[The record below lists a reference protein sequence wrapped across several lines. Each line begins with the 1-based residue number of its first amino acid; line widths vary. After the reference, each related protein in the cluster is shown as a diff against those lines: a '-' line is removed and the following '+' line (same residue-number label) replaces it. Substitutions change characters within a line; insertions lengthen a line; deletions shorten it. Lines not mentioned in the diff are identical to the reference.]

1 MNAKTIIAFILGAA
15 AGVASS
21 MFYFKTKYEQK
32 ADAEIQ
38 EIRDLYA
45 KKSETEEKKEDTT
58 VTSHQVT
65 KADDL
70 HATARHV
77 SEYTKYT
84 SKEETAE
91 PQTEESE
98 EPKDGI
104 RVERVDFAPMKNPN
118 PPKPYLIDASDY
130 GQDDNFD
137 PLCWEWYTDGVLAN
151 ENDEVIDNIQEWIG
165 DGLKVFAE
173 SEDNLFWVRNE
184 KYGVDIEVAR
194 SGISYEKAQRWAE
207 EDIRRVK

>member
-1 MNAKTIIAFILGAA
+1 MNAKIIVAFILGAA
-15 AGVASS
+15 AGVALS
-21 MFYFKTKYEQK
+21 MLYFKTKYEQK

-45 KKSETEEKKEDTT
+45 KKTKTEEKKEDAP
-58 VTSHQVT
+58 VTSHQIT

-70 HATARHV
+70 HATARRV

-84 SKEETAE
+84 LKEDAQNED
-91 PQTEESE
+91 
-98 EPKDGI
+98 PKDGI
-104 RVERVDFAPMKNPN
+104 HVERIDFAPMKNPN
-118 PPKPYLIDASDY
+118 PPKPYLIDSSDY

-137 PLCWEWYTDGVLAN
+137 PLCWEWYTDGILAN
-151 ENDEVIDNIQEWIG
+151 ENDEIVDDIQEWIG

-173 SEDNLFWVRNE
+173 TEDNLFWVRNE

-194 SGISYEKAQRWAE
+194 SGITYEKAQRWAE

>member
-1 MNAKTIIAFILGAA
+1 MNAKIIVAFILGAA

-21 MFYFKTKYEQK
+21 MLYFKTKYEQK

-45 KKSETEEKKEDTT
+45 KKTETEEKKEDVP
-58 VTSHQVT
+58 VTSHQVS

-70 HATARHV
+70 HVTARRV
-77 SEYTKYT
+77 SEYTKYIPKT
-84 SKEETAE
+84 ETD
-91 PQTEESE
+91 QTE

-104 RVERVDFAPMKNPN
+104 HVERIDFAPMKNPN
-118 PPKPYLIDASDY
+118 PPKPYLIDSSDY

-151 ENDEVIDNIQEWIG
+151 ENDEIVDDIQEWIG

-173 SEDNLFWVRNE
+173 TEDNLFWVRNE

-194 SGISYEKAQRWAE
+194 SGITYEKAQRWAE

>member
-1 MNAKTIIAFILGAA
+1 MNAKIVVAFILGAA

-21 MFYFKTKYEQK
+21 MLYFKTKYEQK

-45 KKSETEEKKEDTT
+45 KKSETEEKKEDTP
-58 VTSHQVT
+58 VTSHQIT
-65 KADDL
+65 RADDL
-70 HATARHV
+70 HATARRV

-84 SKEETAE
+84 PKEDAQNED
-91 PQTEESE
+91 
-98 EPKDGI
+98 PKDGI
-104 RVERVDFAPMKNPN
+104 HVERVDFAPMKNPN
-118 PPKPYLIDASDY
+118 PPKPYLIDSSDY

-137 PLCWEWYTDGVLAN
+137 PLCWEWYTDGILAN
-151 ENDEVIDNIQEWIG
+151 ENYEIVDDIQEWIG

-173 SEDNLFWVRNE
+173 TEDNLFWVRNE

-194 SGISYEKAQRWAE
+194 SGITYEKAQRWAE

>member
-45 KKSETEEKKEDTT
+45 KKSETEEKKEDAP

-70 HATARHV
+70 HATARHI

-84 SKEETAE
+84 PKEDAQNEA
-91 PQTEESE
+91 S
-98 EPKDGI
+98 KDGI
-104 RVERVDFAPMKNPN
+104 HVEKVDFAPMKNPN
-118 PPKPYLIDASDY
+118 PPKPYLIDPSDY

-137 PLCWEWYTDGVLAN
+137 PLCWEWYTDGILAN
-151 ENDEVIDNIQEWIG
+151 ENDEIVDDIQEWIG

-173 SEDNLFWVRNE
+173 TEDNLFWVRNE

-194 SGISYEKAQRWAE
+194 SGITYEKAQRWAE

>member
-45 KKSETEEKKEDTT
+45 KKSETEEKKEDTP

-77 SEYTKYT
+77 SEYTKYAP
-84 SKEETAE
+84 KEDAQNEA
-91 PQTEESE
+91 
-98 EPKDGI
+98 PKDGI
-104 RVERVDFAPMKNPN
+104 HVEKVDFTPMKNPN
-118 PPKPYLIDASDY
+118 PPKPYLIDSSDY

-151 ENDEVIDNIQEWIG
+151 ENNEIVDNIQEWIG

-194 SGISYEKAQRWAE
+194 SGITYEKAQRWAE

>member
-1 MNAKTIIAFILGAA
+1 MNAKTIVAFILGAA

-21 MFYFKTKYEQK
+21 MLYFKTKYEQK

-45 KKSETEEKKEDTT
+45 KKTETEEKKEDVP
-58 VTSHQVT
+58 VTSHQVS

-70 HATARHV
+70 HVTARRV
-77 SEYTKYT
+77 SEYTKYIPKT
-84 SKEETAE
+84 ETD
-91 PQTEESE
+91 QTE

-104 RVERVDFAPMKNPN
+104 HVERIDFAPMKNPN
-118 PPKPYLIDASDY
+118 PPKPYLIDSSDY

-137 PLCWEWYTDGVLAN
+137 PLCWEWYTDGILAN
-151 ENDEVIDNIQEWIG
+151 ENDEIVDDIQEWIG

-173 SEDNLFWVRNE
+173 TEDNLFWVRNE

-194 SGISYEKAQRWAE
+194 SGITYEKAQRWAE

>member
-1 MNAKTIIAFILGAA
+1 MNAKIIVAFILGAA

-45 KKSETEEKKEDTT
+45 KKSETEAKKEDVP
-58 VTSHQVT
+58 VTSHQVS

-70 HATARHV
+70 HATARRV

-84 SKEETAE
+84 AKEDAQNED
-91 PQTEESE
+91 
-98 EPKDGI
+98 PKDGI
-104 RVERVDFAPMKNPN
+104 HVERIDFAPMKNPN
-118 PPKPYLIDASDY
+118 PPKPYLIDSSDY

-137 PLCWEWYTDGVLAN
+137 PLCWEWYTDGILAN
-151 ENDEVIDNIQEWIG
+151 ENDEIVDDIQEWIG

-194 SGISYEKAQRWAE
+194 SGITYEKAQRWAE

>member
-45 KKSETEEKKEDTT
+45 KKSETEEKKEDTP

-70 HATARHV
+70 HATARHI

-84 SKEETAE
+84 PKEDAQNET
-91 PQTEESE
+91 
-98 EPKDGI
+98 PKDGI
-104 RVERVDFAPMKNPN
+104 HVEKVDFAPMKNPN
-118 PPKPYLIDASDY
+118 PPKPYLIDPSDY

-137 PLCWEWYTDGVLAN
+137 PLCWEWYTDGILAN
-151 ENDEVIDNIQEWIG
+151 ENDEIVDDIQEWIG

-173 SEDNLFWVRNE
+173 TEDNLFWVRNE

-194 SGISYEKAQRWAE
+194 SGITYEKAQRWAE

>member
-1 MNAKTIIAFILGAA
+1 MNAKIIVAFILGAA

-21 MFYFKTKYEQK
+21 MLYFKTKYEQK

-45 KKSETEEKKEDTT
+45 KKSETEEKKEDAT
-58 VTSHQVT
+58 VTSNQVS

-70 HATARHV
+70 HATARRV

-84 SKEETAE
+84 PKEDA
-91 PQTEESE
+91 QNE

-104 RVERVDFAPMKNPN
+104 HVERVDFAPMKNPN
-118 PPKPYLIDASDY
+118 PPKPYLIDSSDY

-137 PLCWEWYTDGVLAN
+137 PLCWEWYTDGILAN
-151 ENDEVIDNIQEWIG
+151 ENDEIVDDIQEWIG

-173 SEDNLFWVRNE
+173 TEDNLFWVRNE

-194 SGISYEKAQRWAE
+194 SGITYEKAQRWAE

>member
-1 MNAKTIIAFILGAA
+1 MNAKIIVAFILGAA

-21 MFYFKTKYEQK
+21 MVYFKTKYEQK
-32 ADAEIQ
+32 ADAEIH

-45 KKSETEEKKEDTT
+45 KKTETKEKKEDTP
-58 VTSHQVT
+58 VTSQQAT

-84 SKEETAE
+84 AKDEPAE
-91 PQTEESE
+91 PQIE

-104 RVERVDFAPMKNPN
+104 DVEKVDFAPMKNPN
-118 PPKPYLIDASDY
+118 PPRPYLIDSSDY

-151 ENDEVIDNIQEWIG
+151 ENDEIVDDIQEWIG

-173 SEDNLFWVRNE
+173 TEDNLFWVRNE

-194 SGISYEKAQRWAE
+194 SGITYEKAQRWAE

>member
-45 KKSETEEKKEDTT
+45 KKTETEEKKEDTP

-84 SKEETAE
+84 PKDEPAE
-91 PQTEESE
+91 PQTEE
-98 EPKDGI
+98 PKDGI
-104 RVERVDFAPMKNPN
+104 HVEKVDFAPMRNPN
-118 PPKPYLIDASDY
+118 PPRPYLIDSSDY

-137 PLCWEWYTDGVLAN
+137 PLCWEWYTDGILAN
-151 ENDEVIDNIQEWIG
+151 ENDEIVDDIQEWIG

-173 SEDNLFWVRNE
+173 TEDNLFWVRNE

-194 SGISYEKAQRWAE
+194 SGSTYEKAQRWAE

>member
-1 MNAKTIIAFILGAA
+1 MNAKIIVAFILGAA

-21 MFYFKTKYEQK
+21 MLYFKTKYEQK

-45 KKSETEEKKEDTT
+45 KKTETEEKKEDVP
-58 VTSHQVT
+58 VTSHQVS

-70 HATARHV
+70 HVTARRV
-77 SEYTKYT
+77 SEYTKYIPKT
-84 SKEETAE
+84 ETD
-91 PQTEESE
+91 QTE

-104 RVERVDFAPMKNPN
+104 HVERIDFAPMKNPN
-118 PPKPYLIDASDY
+118 PPKPYLIDSSDY

-137 PLCWEWYTDGVLAN
+137 PLCWEWYTDGILAN
-151 ENDEVIDNIQEWIG
+151 ENDEIVDDIQEWIG

-173 SEDNLFWVRNE
+173 TEDNLFWVRNE

-194 SGISYEKAQRWAE
+194 SGITYEKAQRWAE

>member
-1 MNAKTIIAFILGAA
+1 MNAKIIIAFILGAA

-45 KKSETEEKKEDTT
+45 KKTEPEEKKEDTP
-58 VTSHQVT
+58 VASHQLT

-70 HATARHV
+70 HTTARHV
-77 SEYTKYT
+77 SEYTKYIPKT
-84 SKEETAE
+84 ETDRSD
-91 PQTEESE
+91 QTE

-104 RVERVDFAPMKNPN
+104 YVEKVDFTPMKNPN
-118 PPKPYLIDASDY
+118 PPKPYLIDSSDY

-137 PLCWEWYTDGVLAN
+137 PLCWDWYTDGVLTN
-151 ENDEVIDNIQEWIG
+151 ENDEIVDDIQDWIG

-194 SGISYEKAQRWAE
+194 SGVAYEKARQWTE
-207 EDIRRVK
+207 EDIRRIK

>member
-1 MNAKTIIAFILGAA
+1 MNAKIIVAFILGAA
-15 AGVASS
+15 AGAASS

-45 KKSETEEKKEDTT
+45 KKTEVEEKKEDTP

-70 HATARHV
+70 HATARHI

-84 SKEETAE
+84 PKDEPAE
-91 PQTEESE
+91 PQIE

-104 RVERVDFAPMKNPN
+104 HVEKVDFAPMKNPN
-118 PPKPYLIDASDY
+118 PPRPYRIDSSYY
-130 GQDDNFD
+130 GHD
-137 PLCWEWYTDGVLAN
+137 AN
-151 ENDEVIDNIQEWIG
+151 CNPRC
-165 DGLKVFAE
+165 
-173 SEDNLFWVRNE
+173 ST
-184 KYGVDIEVAR
+184 
-194 SGISYEKAQRWAE
+194 
-207 EDIRRVK
+207 

>member
-1 MNAKTIIAFILGAA
+1 MNAKIIVAFILGAA
-15 AGVASS
+15 TGVASS
-21 MFYFKTKYEQK
+21 MVYFKTKYEQK

-45 KKSETEEKKEDTT
+45 KKTEAEEKKEDTP
-58 VTSHQVT
+58 VTSHQVS

-70 HATARHV
+70 HATARRV
-77 SEYTKYT
+77 SEYTRYIPKT
-84 SKEETAE
+84 ETDK
-91 PQTEESE
+91 TEES
-98 EPKDGI
+98 KDGI
-104 RVERVDFAPMKNPN
+104 HVEKVDFAPMKNPN
-118 PPKPYLIDASDY
+118 PPKPYLIDSSDY

-137 PLCWEWYTDGVLAN
+137 PLCWEWYTDGILAN
-151 ENDEVIDNIQEWIG
+151 ENDEIIDDIQEWIG

-173 SEDNLFWVRNE
+173 TEDNLFWVRNE

-194 SGISYEKAQRWAE
+194 SGITYEKAQRWAE

>member
-1 MNAKTIIAFILGAA
+1 MNAKIIVAFILGAA

-45 KKSETEEKKEDTT
+45 KKTETEEKKEDAP
-58 VTSHQVT
+58 VTSQQAT
-65 KADDL
+65 KADNL
-70 HATARHV
+70 HATARHI

-84 SKEETAE
+84 PKEEPAE
-91 PQTEESE
+91 PQVE

-104 RVERVDFAPMKNPN
+104 HVEKMDFAPMKNPN
-118 PPKPYLIDASDY
+118 PPKPYRIDSTDY

-137 PLCWEWYTDGVLAN
+137 PVCWDWYTDGVLAN

-165 DGLKVFAE
+165 DNLKVFAE
-173 SEDNLFWVRNE
+173 TEDNLFWVRNE

-194 SGISYEKAQRWAE
+194 SGITYAQAQRWAE

>member
-1 MNAKTIIAFILGAA
+1 MNAKTIVAFILGAA

-21 MFYFKTKYEQK
+21 MLYFKTKYEQK

-45 KKSETEEKKEDTT
+45 KKTETEEKKEDVP
-58 VTSHQVT
+58 VTSHQVS

-70 HATARHV
+70 HVTARRV
-77 SEYTKYT
+77 SEYTKYIPKT
-84 SKEETAE
+84 ETD
-91 PQTEESE
+91 QTE

-104 RVERVDFAPMKNPN
+104 HVERIDFTPMKNPN
-118 PPKPYLIDASDY
+118 PPKPYLIDSSDY

-137 PLCWEWYTDGVLAN
+137 PLCWEWYTDGILAN
-151 ENDEVIDNIQEWIG
+151 ENDEIVDDIQEWIG

-173 SEDNLFWVRNE
+173 TEDNLFWVRNE

-194 SGISYEKAQRWAE
+194 SGITYEKAQRWAE

>member
-1 MNAKTIIAFILGAA
+1 
-15 AGVASS
+15 

-45 KKSETEEKKEDTT
+45 KKSETEEKKEDAP

-70 HATARHV
+70 HATARHI

-84 SKEETAE
+84 PKEDA
-91 PQTEESE
+91 QNE

-104 RVERVDFAPMKNPN
+104 HVERVDFAPMKNPN
-118 PPKPYLIDASDY
+118 PPKPYLIDSSDY

-151 ENDEVIDNIQEWIG
+151 ENDEIVDNIQEWIG

-194 SGISYEKAQRWAE
+194 SGITYEKAQRWAE

>member
-1 MNAKTIIAFILGAA
+1 MNAKTIVAFILGAA
-15 AGVASS
+15 AGVSSS
-21 MFYFKTKYEQK
+21 MVYFKTKYEQK

-45 KKSETEEKKEDTT
+45 KKSETEEKKEDAT
-58 VTSHQVT
+58 VTSHQIT

-70 HATARHV
+70 HATARRV

-84 SKEETAE
+84 PKEDAQNEA
-91 PQTEESE
+91 
-98 EPKDGI
+98 PKDGI
-104 RVERVDFAPMKNPN
+104 HVERVDFAPMKNPN
-118 PPKPYLIDASDY
+118 PPKPYLIDSSDY

-137 PLCWEWYTDGVLAN
+137 PLCWEWYTDGILAN
-151 ENDEVIDNIQEWIG
+151 ENDEIVDDIQEWIG

-173 SEDNLFWVRNE
+173 TEDNLFWVRNE

-194 SGISYEKAQRWAE
+194 SGITYEKAQRWAE
-207 EDIRRVK
+207 EDIRRVKQ

>member
-1 MNAKTIIAFILGAA
+1 MNAKIIVAFILGAA

-45 KKSETEEKKEDTT
+45 KKTEAEEKKEDVP
-58 VTSHQVT
+58 VTSHQVS

-70 HATARHV
+70 HATARRV

-84 SKEETAE
+84 PKEDA
-91 PQTEESE
+91 QNE

-104 RVERVDFAPMKNPN
+104 HVEKIDFAPMKNPN
-118 PPKPYLIDASDY
+118 PPKPYLIDSSDY

-137 PLCWEWYTDGVLAN
+137 PLCWEWYTDGILAN
-151 ENDEVIDNIQEWIG
+151 ENDEIVDDIQEWIG

-173 SEDNLFWVRNE
+173 TEDNLFWVRNE

-194 SGISYEKAQRWAE
+194 SGITYEKAQRWAE

>member
-1 MNAKTIIAFILGAA
+1 MNAKIVVAFILGAA

-45 KKSETEEKKEDTT
+45 KKTEAKEKKEDTP

-70 HATARHV
+70 HATARHI
-77 SEYTKYT
+77 SEYTKYSPKEEPAEVQ
-84 SKEETAE
+84 SKEPE
-91 PQTEESE
+91 
-98 EPKDGI
+98 DGI
-104 RVERVDFAPMKNPN
+104 HVEKVDFAPMKNPN
-118 PPKPYLIDASDY
+118 PPKPYLIDPSDY

-137 PLCWEWYTDGVLAN
+137 PLCWEWYTDGILAN
-151 ENDEVIDNIQEWIG
+151 ENDEVVDNIQEWIG
-165 DGLKVFAE
+165 DGLRVFAE
-173 SEDNLFWVRNE
+173 TEDNLFWVRNE

-194 SGISYEKAQRWAE
+194 SGITYEKAQRFAE

>member
-1 MNAKTIIAFILGAA
+1 MNAKIIVAFILGAA

-45 KKSETEEKKEDTT
+45 KKSETEEKKADTS

-77 SEYTKYT
+77 SEYTKYIP
-84 SKEETAE
+84 KEDAQNEA
-91 PQTEESE
+91 
-98 EPKDGI
+98 PKDGI
-104 RVERVDFAPMKNPN
+104 HVEKVDFTPMKNPN
-118 PPKPYLIDASDY
+118 PPKPYLIDSSDY
-130 GQDDNFD
+130 GQDDSFD

-151 ENDEVIDNIQEWIG
+151 ENDEIVDNIQEWIG

-173 SEDNLFWVRNE
+173 TEDNLFWVRNE

-194 SGISYEKAQRWAE
+194 SGITYEKAQRWAE

>member
-45 KKSETEEKKEDTT
+45 KKSETEEKKEDTP

-77 SEYTKYT
+77 SEYTKYAP
-84 SKEETAE
+84 KEDAQNED
-91 PQTEESE
+91 
-98 EPKDGI
+98 PKDGI
-104 RVERVDFAPMKNPN
+104 HVERVDFAPMKNPN
-118 PPKPYLIDASDY
+118 PPKPYLIDSSDY

-151 ENDEVIDNIQEWIG
+151 ENDEIVDNIQEWIG

-173 SEDNLFWVRNE
+173 TEDNLFWVRNE

-194 SGISYEKAQRWAE
+194 SGITYEKAQRWAE

>member
-1 MNAKTIIAFILGAA
+1 MNAKIIVAFILGAA

-21 MFYFKTKYEQK
+21 MLYFKTKYEQK

-45 KKSETEEKKEDTT
+45 KKTETEEKKEDTP

-70 HATARHV
+70 HATARHI

-84 SKEETAE
+84 SKEDAQNED
-91 PQTEESE
+91 
-98 EPKDGI
+98 PKDGI
-104 RVERVDFAPMKNPN
+104 HVERVDFAPMKNPN
-118 PPKPYLIDASDY
+118 PPKPYLIDSSDY

-137 PLCWEWYTDGVLAN
+137 PLCWEWYTDGILAN
-151 ENDEVIDNIQEWIG
+151 ENDEIVDDIQEWIG

-173 SEDNLFWVRNE
+173 TEDNLFWVRNE

-194 SGISYEKAQRWAE
+194 SGITYEKAQRWAE

>member
-21 MFYFKTKYEQK
+21 MLYFKTKYEQK

-45 KKSETEEKKEDTT
+45 KKSETEEKKEDAP

-65 KADDL
+65 KSDDL
-70 HATARHV
+70 HATARRV

-84 SKEETAE
+84 SKEDA
-91 PQTEESE
+91 QNE

-104 RVERVDFAPMKNPN
+104 HVEKIDFTPMKNPN
-118 PPKPYLIDASDY
+118 PPKPYLIDSSDY

-137 PLCWEWYTDGVLAN
+137 PLCWEWYTDGILAN
-151 ENDEVIDNIQEWIG
+151 ENDEIVDDIQEWIG

-173 SEDNLFWVRNE
+173 TEDNLFWVRNE

-194 SGISYEKAQRWAE
+194 SGITYEKAQRWAE

>member
-1 MNAKTIIAFILGAA
+1 MNAKIIVAFILGAA

-21 MFYFKTKYEQK
+21 MLYFKTKYEQK

-45 KKSETEEKKEDTT
+45 KKTETEEKKEGVP
-58 VTSHQVT
+58 VTSNQVS

-70 HATARHV
+70 HATARRV
-77 SEYTKYT
+77 NEYTKYIPKT
-84 SKEETAE
+84 ETD
-91 PQTEESE
+91 QTE

-104 RVERVDFAPMKNPN
+104 HVERVDFAPMKNPN
-118 PPKPYLIDASDY
+118 PPKPYLIDSSDY

-137 PLCWEWYTDGVLAN
+137 PLCWEWYTDGILAN
-151 ENDEVIDNIQEWIG
+151 ENDEIIDDIQEWIG

-173 SEDNLFWVRNE
+173 TEDNLFWVRNE

-194 SGISYEKAQRWAE
+194 SGITYEKAQRWAE

>member
-1 MNAKTIIAFILGAA
+1 MNAKIIVAFILGAA

-21 MFYFKTKYEQK
+21 MLYFKTKYEQK

-45 KKSETEEKKEDTT
+45 KKIEAKEKKEDTPI
-58 VTSHQVT
+58 TSHQVT

-70 HATARHV
+70 HATARHI

-84 SKEETAE
+84 PKEEPAE
-91 PQTEESE
+91 VQSE
-98 EPKDGI
+98 EPEDGI
-104 RVERVDFAPMKNPN
+104 HVEKVDFAPMKNPN
-118 PPKPYLIDASDY
+118 PPKPYLIDPSDY

-137 PLCWEWYTDGVLAN
+137 PLCWEWYTDGILAN
-151 ENDEVIDNIQEWIG
+151 ENDEIVDDIQEWIG

-173 SEDNLFWVRNE
+173 TEDNLFWVRNE

-194 SGISYEKAQRWAE
+194 SGITYEKAQRWAE

>member
-1 MNAKTIIAFILGAA
+1 MNAKIIVAFILGAA

-45 KKSETEEKKEDTT
+45 KKAETEEKKEDAP
-58 VTSHQVT
+58 VTSNQIT

-70 HATARHV
+70 HATARRV

-84 SKEETAE
+84 PKEDAQNEA
-91 PQTEESE
+91 
-98 EPKDGI
+98 PKDGI
-104 RVERVDFAPMKNPN
+104 HVEKIDFAPMKNPN
-118 PPKPYLIDASDY
+118 PPKPYLIDSSDY

-137 PLCWEWYTDGVLAN
+137 PLCWEWYTDGILAN
-151 ENDEVIDNIQEWIG
+151 ENDEIIDDIQEWIG

-173 SEDNLFWVRNE
+173 TEDNLFWVRNE

-194 SGISYEKAQRWAE
+194 SGITYEKAQRWAE

>member
-1 MNAKTIIAFILGAA
+1 MNAKIIVAFILGAA

-45 KKSETEEKKEDTT
+45 KKTEAEEKKEDTP

-70 HATARHV
+70 HATARHI

-84 SKEETAE
+84 PKDEPTE
-91 PQTEESE
+91 PQTE

-104 RVERVDFAPMKNPN
+104 HVEKVDFAPMKNPN
-118 PPKPYLIDASDY
+118 PPRPYLIDSSDY

-151 ENDEVIDNIQEWIG
+151 ENDEIVDNIQEWIG

-194 SGISYEKAQRWAE
+194 SGITYEKAQQWAE

>member
-1 MNAKTIIAFILGAA
+1 MNAKIIVAFILGAA

-21 MFYFKTKYEQK
+21 MLYFKTKYEQK

-45 KKSETEEKKEDTT
+45 KKSETEEKKEATP
-58 VTSHQVT
+58 VASHQVT

-77 SEYTKYT
+77 SEYTKYIP
-84 SKEETAE
+84 KGDAQNEA
-91 PQTEESE
+91 
-98 EPKDGI
+98 PKDGI
-104 RVERVDFAPMKNPN
+104 HVEKVDFAPMKNPN
-118 PPKPYLIDASDY
+118 PPKPYLIDSSDY

-137 PLCWEWYTDGVLAN
+137 PLCWEWYTDGILAN
-151 ENDEVIDNIQEWIG
+151 ENDEIVDNIQEWIG

-173 SEDNLFWVRNE
+173 TEDNLFWVRNE

-194 SGISYEKAQRWAE
+194 SGITYEKAQRWAE

>member
-45 KKSETEEKKEDTT
+45 KKTEAEEKKEDAS

-70 HATARHV
+70 HATARHI

-84 SKEETAE
+84 PNHISGR
-91 PQTEESE
+91 PQS
-98 EPKDGI
+98 
-104 RVERVDFAPMKNPN
+104 
-118 PPKPYLIDASDY
+118 SS
-130 GQDDNFD
+130 GQ
-137 PLCWEWYTDGVLAN
+137 EAH
-151 ENDEVIDNIQEWIG
+151 
-165 DGLKVFAE
+165 
-173 SEDNLFWVRNE
+173 VR
-184 KYGVDIEVAR
+184 R
-194 SGISYEKAQRWAE
+194 S
-207 EDIRRVK
+207 RRGSPEL

>member
-1 MNAKTIIAFILGAA
+1 MNAKIIVAFILGAA

-21 MFYFKTKYEQK
+21 MVYFKTKYEQK
-32 ADAEIQ
+32 ADSEIQ

-45 KKSETEEKKEDTT
+45 KKTETEAKKEDVP
-58 VTSHQVT
+58 VTSHQVS

-70 HATARHV
+70 HVTARRV

-84 SKEETAE
+84 PKEDAQNED
-91 PQTEESE
+91 
-98 EPKDGI
+98 PKDGI
-104 RVERVDFAPMKNPN
+104 HVERIDFAPMKNPN
-118 PPKPYLIDASDY
+118 PPKPYLIDSSDY

-137 PLCWEWYTDGVLAN
+137 PLCWEWYTDGILAN
-151 ENDEVIDNIQEWIG
+151 ENDEIVDNVQEWIG

-173 SEDNLFWVRNE
+173 TEDNLFWVRNE

-194 SGISYEKAQRWAE
+194 SGITYEKAQRWAE

>member
-1 MNAKTIIAFILGAA
+1 MNAKIIVAFILGAA

-21 MFYFKTKYEQK
+21 MLYFKTKYEQK

-45 KKSETEEKKEDTT
+45 KKSETEEKKEDTP

-70 HATARHV
+70 HATARHI

-84 SKEETAE
+84 PKEDA
-91 PQTEESE
+91 QNE

-118 PPKPYLIDASDY
+118 PPKPYLIDSSDY

-137 PLCWEWYTDGVLAN
+137 PLCWEWYTDGILAN
-151 ENDEVIDNIQEWIG
+151 ENDEIVDDIQEWIG

-173 SEDNLFWVRNE
+173 TEDNLFWVRNE

-194 SGISYEKAQRWAE
+194 SGITYEKAQRWAE

>member
-21 MFYFKTKYEQK
+21 MLYFKTKYEQK

-45 KKSETEEKKEDTT
+45 KKTETEEKKEDVP
-58 VTSHQVT
+58 VTSHPVS

-70 HATARHV
+70 HATARRV
-77 SEYTKYT
+77 SEYTKYIPKT
-84 SKEETAE
+84 ETD
-91 PQTEESE
+91 QTE

-104 RVERVDFAPMKNPN
+104 YVEKVDFAPMKNPN
-118 PPKPYLIDASDY
+118 PPKPYLIDSSDY

-137 PLCWEWYTDGVLAN
+137 PLCWEWYTDGILAN
-151 ENDEVIDNIQEWIG
+151 ENDEIIDDIQEWIG

-173 SEDNLFWVRNE
+173 TEDNLFWVRNE

-194 SGISYEKAQRWAE
+194 SGITYEKAQRWAE

>member
-45 KKSETEEKKEDTT
+45 KKSETEAKKEDAP

-70 HATARHV
+70 HVTARHV
-77 SEYTKYT
+77 SEYTKYV
-84 SKEETAE
+84 SKEDAQNEA
-91 PQTEESE
+91 
-98 EPKDGI
+98 PKDGI
-104 RVERVDFAPMKNPN
+104 HVEKVDFASMKNPN
-118 PPKPYLIDASDY
+118 PPKPYLIDPSDY

-151 ENDEVIDNIQEWIG
+151 ENDEIVDDIQEWIG

-173 SEDNLFWVRNE
+173 TEDNLFWVRNE

-194 SGISYEKAQRWAE
+194 SGITYEKAQRFAE